1 MAVGASDLWGF
12 CARRVSDAR
21 LRRAVTRAERVR
33 PLDWHKAPACP
44 PHVWANRYR
53 STKQQAH
60 RTPANA
66 RFAPFANPRTPFT
79 ARIRRAPSSR
89 YRLEI
94 ATAPAT
100 FARPGAQPSAGRP
113 RAAPGGYKLG
123 APDAHQRARNP
134 ATLPLASPR
143 RIASTPPQSG
153 AHGHV
158 TAQKLPQ
165 RQPRSPDPWPRP
177 LHGVRTLPLG
187 ATSLRDLG
195 ASDAHTT
202 PPRSRS
208 RAPASSRPPRLS
220 QGPIVASPPKNC
232 QSASRFH
239 QTRCPAL
246 GTRPQPVGVPS
257 SRDLEAPVA
266 HQCART
272 L

>member
-1 MAVGASDLWGF
+1 MAVGASDQWGF

-33 PLDWHKAPACP
+33 PLAWHKAPACP

-60 RTPANA
+60 HTPANA

-113 RAAPGGYKLG
+113 CAAPGGYKLAGPRG
-123 APDAHQRARNP
+123 ARCPPARTQPRHAPAREPPPHRVHPAAVRGPWSCHRPEIATASAAFARPVAQTSARRPHAAPGGYELAGPWGVRRAHNP

-143 RIASTPPQSG
+143 LIASTPPQSG
-153 AHGHV
+153 AHRRV
-158 TAQKLPQ
+158 
-165 RQPRSPDPWPRP
+165 
-177 LHGVRTLPLG
+177 
-187 ATSLRDLG
+187 
-195 ASDAHTT
+195 
-202 PPRSRS
+202 
-208 RAPASSRPPRLS
+208 PA
-220 QGPIVASPPKNC
+220 
-232 QSASRFH
+232 
-239 QTRCPAL
+239 
-246 GTRPQPVGVPS
+246 
-257 SRDLEAPVA
+257 
-266 HQCART
+266 
-272 L
+272 